1 MERQYEMETIAE
13 FLEYL
18 GCVPEEAYEEA
29 NLIEMIEDAKVM
41 GIMKPELANL
51 LLGYEV

>member
-1 MERQYEMETIAE
+1 MERQYEMETIE
-13 FLEYL
+13 VFLEYL
-18 GCVPEEAYEEA
+18 SYVPEEAFKESS
-29 NLIEMIEDAKVM
+29 LIEMIEDAKVM